1 MCCQVTSIIS
11 VKIAERDYAMSDPL
25 FRSLSSIKIAE
36 LIRSAQ
42 RSVCFA
48 APGILREPAKAM
60 AEVADRIGS
69 ELITVCLD
77 FDEKVMRMGFGE
89 MEAVN
94 SLRKANIEVRT
105 VHGLRT
111 GLVIVDGEG
120 YIFTP
125 TALYLEADD
134 RPTDAPNAM
143 RLSQEQAK
151 EALARLSPVAK
162 MIAMAHAD
170 TEEERERIREQ
181 AEEVAT
187 EPVAD
192 QKVNEVEKRLTET
205 PPVQFDIARQVRVYS
220 SYLQY
225 VELELKGAALQRR
238 RLSIPPT
245 VLNLGNSE
253 EIRGR
258 LRTTFEVIEKN
269 SMISWSW
276 KQMNDNLNDIRDELT
291 RKLPDDAGRIVL
303 KSEKPQLDKRLEEF
317 KKELEQHREL
327 VREELRE
334 TRDEARE
341 QIVEYYLPI
350 ILKSP
355 PVDLRYQFSRDRP
368 ADEEA
373 RERLAREW
381 LDRKVKPEFKKEF
394 DRLKS
399 DVEKMHL
406 IARYKDVT
414 YETLNREDFL
424 QSVQEQYPHINWARA
439 HEEYRAAGEKM

>member
-1 MCCQVTSIIS
+1 
-11 VKIAERDYAMSDPL
+11 MSDPL
-25 FRSLSSIKIAE
+25 FRSLNSIKIAE

-48 APGILREPAKAM
+48 APGILREPANAM
-60 AEVADRIGS
+60 AEVAARIGP
-69 ELITVCLD
+69 ELVTVCLD

-94 SLRKANIEVRT
+94 ALRDANIEVRT
-105 VHGLRT
+105 VHGMRT
-111 GLVIVDGEG
+111 GFVVVDGEG

-125 TALYLEADD
+125 TALYLEAED
-134 RPTDAPNAM
+134 RPTDAPNAL
-143 RLSQEQAK
+143 RLSREQAK

-162 MIAMAHAD
+162 AIAVAHAD

-181 AEEVAT
+181 AVEVPS

-192 QKVNEVEKRLTET
+192 QEVKEVERRLTET
-205 PPVQFDIARQVRVYS
+205 PPVQFDIERQVRVYS

-238 RLSIPPT
+238 RLTIPPG
-245 VLNLGNSE
+245 VLNLGDSE
-253 EIRGR
+253 ELRGR

-276 KQMNDNLNDIRDELT
+276 RQMNDNLNYIRDELT
-291 RKLPDDAGRIVL
+291 RKLPDDASRIVL

-341 QIVEYYLPI
+341 QIVKYYLPI

-355 PVDLRYQFSRDRP
+355 PVDLRYQISRDRP

-373 RERLAREW
+373 RERLAGEW
-381 LDRKVKPEFKKEF
+381 LDRKLKPVFKKEF
-394 DRLKS
+394 DKLKS
-399 DVEKMHL
+399 DVEKMQL
-406 IARYKDVT
+406 IVRYKDVT

-424 QSVQEQYPHINWARA
+424 QSVQKEYPYINWDRA
-439 HEEYRAAGEKM
+439 YEEYRAAGEKM

>member
-1 MCCQVTSIIS
+1 
-11 VKIAERDYAMSDPL
+11 MSDPL
-25 FRSLSSIKIAE
+25 FLSLNSIEVAK
-36 LIRSAQ
+36 LIRAA
-42 RSVCFA
+42 RSFICFA
-48 APGILREPAKAM
+48 APGIFQEPAKAM
-60 AEVADRIGS
+60 AEVAARIGP
-69 ELITVCLD
+69 ELVTVCLD

-94 SLRKANIEVRT
+94 TLRDANIEVRS
-105 VHGLRT
+105 VPGLRT
-111 GLVIVDGEG
+111 GLVVVDDEG

-125 TALYLEADD
+125 TALYLEAED

-143 RLSQEQAK
+143 RLSREQAK
-151 EALARLSPVAK
+151 EALGRLSPVAK
-162 MIAMAHAD
+162 AIAMAHAD

-181 AEEVAT
+181 AVEVPS
-187 EPVAD
+187 ELMAD
-192 QKVNEVEKRLTET
+192 QQIKEVERRLTET
-205 PPVQFDIARQVRVYS
+205 PPVQFDIERQVRVYS

-225 VELELKGAALQRR
+225 VELEMKGAALQRR
-238 RLSIPPT
+238 RLTIPPT
-245 VLNLGNSE
+245 VLNLGDSE

-291 RKLPDDAGRIVL
+291 RKLPDDASRIVL
-303 KSEKPQLDKRLEEF
+303 KSEKPQLDKRLDEF

-355 PVDLRYQFSRDRP
+355 PVDLRHQFSRDRP

-406 IARYKDVT
+406 IVRYKDVT

-424 QSVQEQYPHINWARA
+424 RSIQKAYPLINWARA
-439 HEEYRAAGEKM
+439 HEEYLAAGEKM

>member
-1 MCCQVTSIIS
+1 MSEPIFLSLNSIE
-11 VKIAERDYAMSDPL
+11 VAK
-25 FRSLSSIKIAE
+25 
-36 LIRSAQ
+36 LIRAAR

-48 APGILREPAKAM
+48 APGILREPANAM
-60 AEVADRIGS
+60 VEVAARIGP
-69 ELITVCLD
+69 ELVTVCLD

-94 SLRKANIEVRT
+94 SLRNANIEVRT
-105 VHGLRT
+105 VQGMRT

-125 TALYLEADD
+125 TALYLEAED
-134 RPTDAPNAM
+134 RPADAPNAM
-143 RLSQEQAK
+143 RLSREQAK

-162 MIAMAHAD
+162 AFAEALAD

-181 AEEVAT
+181 AVEVPS

-192 QKVNEVEKRLTET
+192 QKVKEVEKRLTET

-238 RLSIPPT
+238 RLTIPPG
-245 VLNLGNSE
+245 VLNLGDSE
-253 EIRGR
+253 ELRGR

-269 SMISWSW
+269 SQISWSSELLE
-276 KQMNDNLNDIRDELT
+276 DYLNWIRDELT
-291 RKLPDDAGRIVL
+291 RMLPNGAGRIVL

-327 VREELRE
+327 VREELRDTME
-334 TRDEARE
+334 KALG
-341 QIVEYYLPI
+341 QIVQYYLPR
-350 ILKSP
+350 ILESP
-355 PVDLRYQFSRDRP
+355 PYDLRRQIIRAEP
-368 ADEEA
+368 AVEEA
-373 RERLAREW
+373 RDW
-381 LDRKVKPEFKKEF
+381 LDRKLKPVFDKAF
-394 DRLKS
+394 DRLQS
-399 DVEKMHL
+399 DVEKMQ
-406 IARYKDVT
+406 IVVRYKDVT
-414 YETLNREDFL
+414 YETLKQADFL
-424 QSVQEQYPHINWARA
+424 RSVKEAFPHIEWDRA

>member
-1 MCCQVTSIIS
+1 MP
-11 VKIAERDYAMSDPL
+11 DPL

-48 APGILREPAKAM
+48 APGILQQPAKAM
-60 AEVADRIGS
+60 AEVAARIGP
-69 ELITVCLD
+69 ELVTVCLD

-94 SLRKANIEVRT
+94 TLRDANIEVRT
-105 VHGLRT
+105 VHGMRT

-120 YIFTP
+120 HIFTP
-125 TALYLEADD
+125 TALYLEAED

-143 RLSQEQAK
+143 RLSREQAK

-162 MIAMAHAD
+162 AIAIAHAD
-170 TEEERERIREQ
+170 TEEERERIRGQ
-181 AEEVAT
+181 AVEVPS

-192 QKVNEVEKRLTET
+192 QEVKEVERRLTEI
-205 PPVQFDIARQVRVYS
+205 PPVQFDIERQVRVYS

-225 VELELKGAALQRR
+225 VELELRGAALQRR
-238 RLSIPPT
+238 RLTIPPD
-245 VLNLGNSE
+245 VLNLGDSE
-253 EIRGR
+253 ELRGR

-276 KQMNDNLNDIRDELT
+276 RQRNDKLNNIRDNLT
-291 RKLPDDAGRIVL
+291 RKLPDDASRIVL
-303 KSEKPQLDKRLEEF
+303 KSEKPQLDKELEEF

-327 VREELRE
+327 VREKLRE
-334 TRDEARE
+334 TIENARI
-341 QIVEYYLPI
+341 QIVKYYLPI
-350 ILKSP
+350 LLKSP
-355 PVDLRYQFSRDRP
+355 PVDLGYQISFDRP
-368 ADEEA
+368 VDEEA
-373 RERLAREW
+373 RERLAGEW
-381 LDRKVKPEFKKEF
+381 LDGKLKKLFDKAF

-399 DVEKMHL
+399 DVEEMQV
-406 IARYKDVT
+406 IVRYKDVT
-414 YETLNREDFL
+414 YETLKQADFL
-424 QSVQEQYPHINWARA
+424 HSVKQAFSHVEWDRA